1 MKEKRTELVKARVS
15 PREKR
20 RLERIAWEEN
30 TSVSKLMVRR
40 ALEPKNQKLK
50 KLEQEKAQRE
60 ERMKKEKMVVAQMC
74 SSVNQ
79 IDAGVNT
86 EQALSEIKKGV
97 EMLWQ
102 LLN

>member
-15 PREKR
+15 STEKR
-20 RLERIAWEEN
+20 ILERFAREEN
-30 TSVSKLMVRR
+30 ISVSQFIVRR
-40 ALEPKNQKLK
+40 ATEPQNQKLK
-50 KLEQEKAQRE
+50 KLNQEKMQRE
-60 ERMKKEKMVVAQMC
+60 AQIKKEKMVVAQMC
-74 SSVNQ
+74 CSVNQ

>member
-15 PREKR
+15 PTEKR
-20 RLERIAWEEN
+20 ILERFAREEN
-30 TSVSKLMVRR
+30 ISVSQLIVRR
-40 ALEPKNQKLK
+40 ATEPQNQKLK
-50 KLEQEKAQRE
+50 KLDQEKVQRE
-60 ERMKKEKMVVAQMC
+60 EQIKKEKMVVAQMC
-74 SSVNQ
+74 CSVNQ
-79 IDAGVNT
+79 IDAGVNI